1 MGIAGDSLTA
11 MPCLS
16 ASRVGGKGSLYEFL
30 ESQMQKV
37 IVGNVGSWRRGS
49 FVIESGDALRIRT
62 VSSGAVNSAVETKD
76 RFAST
81 VAAQKYVRALDGT
94 AMHRREERCIRK
106 ALAGLGAGARVLDI
120 PSGTSR
126 LLPLLREMRFQVVE
140 ADSSPHMIEQ
150 GRHYAERRGLRNG
163 TEFRVEDALATRFA
177 DDTFDAL
184 LCNRLFHHFRE
195 AEVRRRCLREL
206 RRICRG
212 PLIVS
217 FFCSFSFDAVSF
229 RLRHWLRRKVAMD
242 RIPIP
247 LRTFVADAAAA
258 RLRVTRIRMVCP
270 GISRQWYARLERT
283 EDGQDGSSVL
293 ESPRVADSSPGPG
306 TRAGD
311 NRPEAWRWLR
321 GPAGQVE

>member
-1 MGIAGDSLTA
+1 MQTA
-11 MPCLS
+11 
-16 ASRVGGKGSLYEFL
+16 V
-30 ESQMQKV
+30 
-37 IVGNVGSWRRGS
+37 VGNVGPRRGGS
-49 FVIESGDALRIRT
+49 VLIESGDALRIQT
-62 VSSGAVNSAVETKD
+62 VSLWGVNSAIETKG
-76 RFAST
+76 RFGGAA
-81 VAAQKYVRALDGT
+81 AAQKYAGALGGT
-94 AMHRREERCIRK
+94 AAHRREERCIRK

-150 GRHYAERRGLRNG
+150 GHHYAEGRGLRNG

-177 DDTFDAL
+177 DDAFDAV

-229 RLRHWLRRKVAMD
+229 HLRHWLRRKAATD

-258 RLRVTRIRMVCP
+258 RLRVTRIRMVRP

-283 EDGQDGSSVL
+283 EDRQDVGSAFK
-293 ESPRVADSSPGPG
+293 SPRVADLSPGPG

-311 NRPEAWRWLR
+311 NQPDAWRWLR

>member
-1 MGIAGDSLTA
+1 
-11 MPCLS
+11 
-16 ASRVGGKGSLYEFL
+16 
-30 ESQMQKV
+30 MQETMM
-37 IVGNVGSWRRGS
+37 GNVGPKRMGP

-62 VSSGAVNSAVETKD
+62 VSPWGVNSAIETKD
-76 RFAST
+76 RFGSEAAARKYAS
-81 VAAQKYVRALDGT
+81 ALEGT
-94 AMHRREERCIRK
+94 ATHRREERCVRK
-106 ALAGLGAGARVLDI
+106 ALAGLRAGARLLDV

-150 GRHYAERRGLRNG
+150 GRHYAQRRGLCNG

-177 DDTFDAL
+177 DDTFDAV

-217 FFCSFSFDAVSF
+217 FFCNFSFDAVSF
-229 RLRHWLRRKVAMD
+229 HLRHWLRRKAATD

-247 LRTFVADAAAA
+247 LRTFVGDAAAA
-258 RLRVTRIRMVCP
+258 RLKVTRMMMVRP
-270 GISRQWYARLERT
+270 GLSRQWYARLERM
-283 EDGQDGSSVL
+283 EDCQDGSSAF
-293 ESPRVADSSPGPG
+293 ESPRAPDSSSGPG
-306 TRAGD
+306 TRTGGS
-311 NRPEAWRWLR
+311 RPGVWRWLH
-321 GPAGQVE
+321 GPAEQVQ

>member
-1 MGIAGDSLTA
+1 VGIAGDSLTVV
-11 MPCLS
+11 PCLF
-16 ASRVGGKGSLYEFL
+16 ASRRGGKGSLYEFM

-49 FVIESGDALRIRT
+49 CVIESGDALRIRT
-62 VSSGAVNSAVETKD
+62 VSSGAVNSAIETKD
-76 RFAST
+76 RFAGKA
-81 VAAQKYVRALDGT
+81 AAQKYVRALDGT
-94 AMHRREERCIRK
+94 AMHRREERCIRT
-106 ALAGLGAGARVLDI
+106 ALAGVGAGARVLDI

-126 LLPLLREMRFQVVE
+126 LLPLLRQMGFRVVE

-150 GRHYAERRGLRNG
+150 GRQYAERRGIRDG
-163 TEFRVEDALATRFA
+163 TEFRVEDAFATRFA
-177 DDTFDAL
+177 DHSFDAV

-195 AEVRRRCLREL
+195 PEVRRRCLCEL

-229 RLRHWLRRKVAMD
+229 HLRHWLRRKAATD

-258 RLRVTRIRMVCP
+258 RLKVTRIRMVCP
-270 GISRQWYARLERT
+270 GISRQWYARLEPT
-283 EDGQDGSSVL
+283 EEGREGSSFF
-293 ESPRVADSSPGPG
+293 ESPRA
-306 TRAGD
+306 AG
-311 NRPEAWRWLR
+311 
-321 GPAGQVE
+321 